1 MKLAISSSE
10 KNLDSQ
16 IDLRFGRAKGFIIYD
31 LENDYFEFIDN
42 VQNLEATQGAGIQA
56 ATGVVNEKVEVV
68 LSPSLGPKATDVLK
82 SAGVKSYLIVEKGI
96 PLIEV
101 LKSYKDGKLKSIY

>member
-1 MKLAISSSE
+1 MKIAIPTSD
-10 KNLDSQ
+10 KVNINDH
-16 IDLRFGRAKGFIIYD
+16 FGRADYFAIYD
-31 LENDYFEFIDN
+31 DSGVEPVYYYDNRENAN
-42 VQNLEATQGAGIQA
+42 SAQGAGIQA